1 MTEQES
7 AQRETRSFEAE
18 VSKLL
23 SLMVH
28 SVYSNRDVFLRE
40 LISNAADACEKLRVT
55 AIEHPQLLA
64 EDPDFRITLIPDKT
78 AGTLTVA
85 DNGIGMDRDELA
97 GNLGTI
103 ARSGTRAFLDGLSGG
118 TEGSALIGQFGVGF
132 YSAFIVAASV
142 EVISRKAG
150 TDEAW
155 RWTSDGQGTFTIEP
169 VALEAAPVRGTRVLL
184 RLSDDAKDY
193 AEQATIERVVAEYSA
208 HVPVPILL
216 QLGDGAADKTLAD
229 GSALWRKP
237 KSSVTEAEYAE
248 FYGHVS
254 HQYDEPALTVHYRAE
269 GRHEY
274 SVLLFVPSMK
284 PFDLFDPERR
294 GRVKLYVRRVFITD
308 EAKILPAWLR
318 FVRGVIDSED
328 LPLNLSR
335 EMLQKN
341 PVLEAIGKGVTTR
354 ILGDLDKLAND
365 DGERFEKVW
374 DAFGPVIKEGL
385 YEDADRRD
393 ALYKIVRFRTTTGGE
408 SWRSL
413 ADYVAAMRP
422 NQTAIYYAL
431 GDDAKAILASPQLE
445 GFARRGIEVLVL
457 SDPVDAFWVR
467 TALGYD
473 GKPFQSVTQGA
484 ADLDTIPVA
493 EGAEAAEAAPES
505 AVATLAAR
513 FKQTLGDK
521 VSAVRAS
528 ARLTTSPVCLVASD
542 IGPDRQLE
550 KILAAQRKIQDPVGA
565 GARTEPDAPA
575 DQGAGGQ
582 GHRRRYRRG
591 ARGRGGA
598 ALRRGAHPRRRG
610 AGRPG
615 RLHRADRP
623 ADRAWPR
630 LEFSIGLS
638 DSFGMV
644 QSLQVQFTTKDH
656 RLNPYRSVTH
666 LGGRNADGS
675 AWRVP
680 VADAIDGIRARRWE
694 FYVLDPAGEKAW
706 LHVTVSRDG
715 HEYLKAVD
723 EREIPAMLISL
734 PGSIRPEPT

>member
-1 MTEQES
+1 MTKNGS
-7 AQRETRSFEAE
+7 GQRETRNFEAE

-28 SVYSNRDVFLRE
+28 AVYSNRDVFLRE

-55 AIEHPQLLA
+55 AIEHPGLLA
-64 EDPDFRITLIPDKT
+64 EDADFRITLIPDKT

-118 TEGSALIGQFGVGF
+118 AEGSALIGQFGVGF
-132 YSAFIVAASV
+132 YSAFIVATSV
-142 EVISRKAG
+142 EVTSRKAG
-150 TDEAW
+150 SGAAW
-155 RWTSDGQGTFTIEP
+155 RWISDGQGTYAIEP
-169 VALEAAPVRGTRVLL
+169 VALEDAPARGTRVLL
-184 RLSDDAKDY
+184 RLSEDARSY
-193 AEQATIERVVAEYSA
+193 AEQATIERVVQEYSA

-216 QLGDGAADKTLAD
+216 QLGGGEAAKTLAD

-237 KSSVTEAEYAE
+237 KSSVSEAEYTE

-254 HQYDEPALTVHYRAE
+254 RQYDEPALTVHYRAE
-269 GRHEY
+269 GRNEY

-294 GRVKLYVRRVFITD
+294 GHVKLYVRRVFITD

-354 ILGDLDKLAND
+354 ILGDLDKLAGD
-365 DGERFEKVW
+365 DRERFEKVW
-374 DAFGPVIKEGL
+374 DAFGPVLKEGL
-385 YEDADRRD
+385 YEDAERRD

-431 GDDAKAILASPQLE
+431 GDDAKTILASPQLE
-445 GFARRGIEVLVL
+445 GFARRGVEVLVL
-457 SDPVDAFWVR
+457 ADPVDAFWVR

-484 ADLDTIPVA
+484 ADLDKIPVA
-493 EGAEAAEAAPES
+493 EGAETPDSAPES

-513 FKQTLGDK
+513 LKQTLGDK

-528 ARLTTSPVCLVASD
+528 ARLTTSPVCLVAPD
-542 IGPDRQLE
+542 MGPDRQLE
-550 KILAAQRKIQDPVGA
+550 KILSAHEQLK
-565 GARTEPDAPA
+565 ARTAPVLELNPTHPLIKALSVKATAGGSAEALEDAAVLLYGEARILDGEAPEDPA
-575 DQGAGGQ
+575 DFA
-582 GHRRRYRRG
+582 
-591 ARGRGGA
+591 ARI
-598 ALRRGAHPRRRG
+598 
-610 AGRPG
+610 G
-615 RLHRADRP
+615 RLIER
-623 ADRAWPR
+623 
-630 LEFSIGLS
+630 
-638 DSFGMV
+638 
-644 QSLQVQFTTKDH
+644 T
-656 RLNPYRSVTH
+656 
-666 LGGRNADGS
+666 LG
-675 AWRVP
+675 
-680 VADAIDGIRARRWE
+680 
-694 FYVLDPAGEKAW
+694 
-706 LHVTVSRDG
+706 
-715 HEYLKAVD
+715 
-723 EREIPAMLISL
+723 
-734 PGSIRPEPT
+734 